1 LIEEFEAEDAKRSE
15 YANWAMSKIIEIEKD
30 LILSTV
36 NGKTDKFFKKK
47 KKISLNDRP

>member
-1 LIEEFEAEDAKRSE
+1 L
-15 YANWAMSKIIEIEKD
+15 SKIIEIEKD

-47 KKISLNDRP
+47 KRISLNDRPSSVQEELNAQESPV